1 MRPSLRPAA
10 PSKVL
15 RLLAEKYP
23 TRAAVESRLI
33 YLQGQLVLPKGVEHF
48 MSDLHGE
55 YAAFFHIL
63 NNCSGV
69 IREKVDYVFGA
80 RLSGEEIW
88 RLRADEIIRNCLC
101 LIDDDGRGHAAY
113 VYPYRL
119 NEARGELYDE
129 WANDQDLPLYDGC
142 AAFSP
147 LRAL

>member
-63 NNCSGV
+63 NNCFISKRFRK
-69 IREKVDYVFGA
+69 IQEPS
-80 RLSGEEIW
+80 LNS
-88 RLRADEIIRNCLC
+88 L
-101 LIDDDGRGHAAY
+101 
-113 VYPYRL
+113 RL
-119 NEARGELYDE
+119 NCSFVACY
-129 WANDQDLPLYDGC
+129 
-142 AAFSP
+142 S
-147 LRAL
+147 